1 MESSHGK
8 LFPNEK
14 FMLSTNAFNQ
24 LLYGI
29 HLSVMSVVIIVI
41 IIIIIIIIIMIMI
54 MIYQLYYGSF

>member
-41 IIIIIIIIIMIMI
+41 IIIIIIIIIIMI